1 MGDMTYDDILD
12 AMAKFSDPE
21 PRPKVI
27 VMNANDI
34 ALGLGNGWIRID
46 DDNKLWTTDVC
57 PYMYVNVE
65 VIVA

>member
-1 MGDMTYDDILD
+1 MTKMTYADIKD
-12 AMAKFSDPE
+12 AMDMFSDPE
-21 PRPKVI
+21 PGPKVI